1 MTDKKNNP
9 ATDDEKNTDGPV
21 RTQAVGEVPGED
33 LGYDP
38 NSIPTEK
45 IPDDDD

>member
-1 MTDKKNNP
+1 MNGDKKDP
-9 ATDDEKNTDGPV
+9 DKKKEDGPV
-21 RTQAVGEVPGED
+21 RSMAVGEVPGED

-45 IPDDDD
+45 IPEDDD

>member
-1 MTDKKNNP
+1 MTGEKDDSKK
-9 ATDDEKNTDGPV
+9 EIQKGDGPV
-21 RTQAVGEVPGED
+21 RSQAVGEVPGED

-45 IPDDDD
+45 IPEDDD